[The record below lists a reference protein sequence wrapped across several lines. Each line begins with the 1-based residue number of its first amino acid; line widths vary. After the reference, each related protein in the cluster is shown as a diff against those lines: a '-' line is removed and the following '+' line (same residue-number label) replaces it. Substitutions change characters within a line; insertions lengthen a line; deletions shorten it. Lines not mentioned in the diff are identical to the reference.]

1 MGSMVF
7 SMLSMFAPFWVQFVF
22 FIVICVGFRI
32 YVCHKERKKCGKNA
46 ENKQKRQEILRDK

>member
-22 FIVICVGFRI
+22 FIVICIGFRI
-32 YVCHKERKKCGKNA
+32 YVSHEERKKRGEK
-46 ENKQKRQEILRDK
+46 EEHQQERQETLRK